1 MKHSETEKDY
11 LVKESEL
18 MKGVSVAEFE
28 LDGLMQV
35 EGKGSSLNLKTSKL
49 ICLEVQLRIYL
60 SY

>member
-35 EGKGSSLNLKTSKL
+35 EGNYCLNHAIT
-49 ICLEVQLRIYL
+49 I
-60 SY
+60 

>member
-18 MKGVSVAEFE
+18 MKVVSVAEFE

-35 EGKGSSLNLKTSKL
+35 SGILPSCTQYMVIGMSGRRITKL
-49 ICLEVQLRIYL
+49 
-60 SY
+60 